1 MVLLKFLQKKLKEDL
16 KTNNMLVLFNRNKL
30 LKLDYREEKIG
41 LNDWIYFPL
50 YQFMIWEGNF
60 TKKDTNY
67 LYMQRY
73 NELYKEY
80 QIYSKPVV
88 SFSKKYLGFGEDKH
102 FKFSNTF
109 PKIPV
114 KDILC
119 LKACE
124 VLKSSLNSY
133 IQDKEGRL
141 TIFRVEYRCRYD
153 DCSLDI
159 FDLAEYRQIHL
170 ETTYGEKLKRDYFS
184 YYTNITSYVQSRIE
198 EILEE
203 KEIDPLVII
212 IS

>member
-1 MVLLKFLQKKLKEDL
+1 
-16 KTNNMLVLFNRNKL
+16 MLILFNKNKL
-30 LKLDYREEKIG
+30 LKLNHREERIG
-41 LNDWIYFPL
+41 SNDWIHFPL
-50 YQFMIWEGNF
+50 NQLMIWKGNL
-60 TKKDTNY
+60 TKKDTDY
-67 LYMQRY
+67 LYMQRN
-73 NELYKEY
+73 NESYKKY

-102 FKFSNTF
+102 FKFSITF

-153 DCSLDI
+153 DYSLDI

-170 ETTYGEKLKRDYFS
+170 EKDLGEKLKRDYFS
-184 YYTNITSYVQSRIE
+184 YYTNITKYVHSRIE

-203 KEIDPLVII
+203 KEVDPLIII

>member
-1 MVLLKFLQKKLKEDL
+1 
-16 KTNNMLVLFNRNKL
+16 
-30 LKLDYREEKIG
+30 
-41 LNDWIYFPL
+41 
-50 YQFMIWEGNF
+50 MIWKGNF
-60 TKKDTNY
+60 TKRDTNY

-124 VLKSSLNSY
+124 VLKPSLNSY

-141 TIFRVEYRCRYD
+141 TIFRVEYKCGYD
-153 DCSLDI
+153 DYSLDI
-159 FDLAEYRQIHL
+159 FDLAEYRQVHL
-170 ETTYGEKLKRDYFS
+170 EKDFEEKLKRDYSF